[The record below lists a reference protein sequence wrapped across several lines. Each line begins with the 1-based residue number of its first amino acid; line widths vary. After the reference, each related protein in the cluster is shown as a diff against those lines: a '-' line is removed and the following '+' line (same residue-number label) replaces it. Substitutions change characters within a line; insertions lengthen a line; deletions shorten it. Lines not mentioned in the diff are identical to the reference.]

1 MVVCLSRIDLT
12 KGKIYI
18 NTHHIVAFEKYHK
31 GTLITTTI
39 NDLKIVVEET
49 PEEICKLIQPS
60 YEDALRQDYV

>member
-39 NDLKIVVEET
+39 NDLKIVV
-49 PEEICKLIQPS
+49 
-60 YEDALRQDYV
+60 